1 MISKIY
7 KLYRTHRAE
16 LQQIL
21 FELIENAPF
30 NPDVFGT
37 ATQEEKEKYNKELNE
52 YLESRRLEIISKLK
66 ELGFGV
72 EEHDE
77 CSINRS

>member
-1 MISKIY
+1 MVSKNY
-7 KLYRTHRAE
+7 KLYRAHRAE

-30 NPDVFGT
+30 NPDVFDT

-52 YLESRRLEIISKLK
+52 YLESRKPEIISKLK

-72 EEHDE
+72 EEHDK
-77 CSINRS
+77 CSTNRP

>member
-1 MISKIY
+1 MHSENY
-7 KLYRTHRAE
+7 KLYRKHKTE
-16 LQQIL
+16 IQNML
-21 FELIENAPF
+21 FEVIDGAPF

-52 YLESRRLEIISKLK
+52 YLESRKPEIISKLK
-66 ELGFGV
+66 ELGLGV
-72 EEHDE
+72 EEHVK